1 MTSGRKK
8 PATKVIDFEPGPE
21 VDGEAEDRAYV
32 DDLIN
37 KGEAFLAEGMPTQYY
52 TDVAREIRD
61 FMHPERTHRARELE
75 RLYER
80 LRAEA
85 DAPGVDILRL
95 LHDSAPMEEAPSKKR
110 RKRGGMWEEGAEA
123 LGKRKRHV
131 VSKTF

>member
-1 MTSGRKK
+1 VTSGRKK
-8 PATKVIDFEPGPE
+8 PIVINFEPGPE

-85 DAPGVDILRL
+85 DAGPSVDILRL
-95 LHDSAPMEEAPSKKR
+95 LHDSAPMEDAPSKK
-110 RKRGGMWEEGAEA
+110 KKKGGMWEEGVEA